1 MVPGCLAELCGM
13 EMGGQLIP
21 GIPRKLEPHTF
32 LLGVLIFP
40 TAGKFSFF
48 RKLFLFSTPMK
59 GIRVDRK
66 KKLKEKER
74 EKREKR
80 ERENLPGPCA

>member
-21 GIPRKLEPHTF
+21 GIPRILDPHTF

-48 RKLFLFSTPMK
+48 RKLF
-59 GIRVDRK
+59 
-66 KKLKEKER
+66 
-74 EKREKR
+74 
-80 ERENLPGPCA
+80 

>member
-48 RKLFLFSTPMK
+48 RKLF
-59 GIRVDRK
+59 
-66 KKLKEKER
+66 
-74 EKREKR
+74 
-80 ERENLPGPCA
+80 